1 MNTTLKKRYIQIYE
15 YVKNDIIAGIY
26 PVGSK
31 LPSKRVMAEDCGVSL
46 ITVEHAY
53 ELLLEEG
60 YIISKEK
67 SGYYVTFDAEN
78 IYGGANSSDTPHIDY
93 VNPTPYFR
101 VDGSYVDQ
109 ALVGK
114 FRDEELSF
122 NIYAKTARRVLSEY
136 GEELMLKTPGS
147 GALILREA
155 IASYLARSRHIYA
168 SSDRIIIGS
177 GAEYLYGLIVQALGR
192 NIIYAI
198 EKPCYEKIT
207 QVYLA
212 GGVKLERLSLG
223 LDGIEHGALWASHAK
238 VLHISP
244 YRSYPS
250 RITASAA
257 KKREYISWSEE
268 KDAIIV
274 EDDVE
279 SEFTPSRKPEE
290 TLFSLDRQ
298 GRVIYVNTFT
308 KTISP
313 SIRIAYMV
321 IPKELTDLFREKTGF
336 YSCPV
341 PAMEQYILAQ
351 LINNGDFERHI
362 NKVRRNRRREKCT
375 TD

>member
-1 MNTTLKKRYIQIYE
+1 MNNSPKKRYIQIYE
-15 YVKNDIIAGIY
+15 DVKNDIIAGIY
-26 PVGSK
+26 PIGSK

-67 SGYYVTFDAEN
+67 SGYYVTFDLEN
-78 IYGGANSSDTPHIDY
+78 IYGGGQKSVRDSMSSLVSIGGNELYVNRTLNNSS
-93 VNPTPYFR
+93 
-101 VDGSYVDQ
+101 Q
-109 ALVGK
+109 K
-114 FRDEELSF
+114 EQLSF
-122 NIYAKTARRVLSEY
+122 NIYAKTARKVLSEY
-136 GEELMLKTPGS
+136 GQELMVKSLGNGTF
-147 GALILREA
+147 ILRNA
-155 IASYLARSRHIYA
+155 IAGYLARSRHIYTEA
-168 SSDRIIIGS
+168 DSIIIGS
-177 GAEYLYGLIVQALGR
+177 GAEYLYGLVVQAWGR
-192 NIIYAI
+192 NLIYGI
-198 EKPCYEKIT
+198 ENPCYEKIT

-212 GGVKLERLSLG
+212 GGVKLEKLPLG
-223 LDGIEHGALWASHAK
+223 LDGIEHNALWKSQAK

-250 RITASAA
+250 RVTASAA
-257 KKREYISWSEE
+257 KKREYIRWSED
-268 KDAIIV
+268 KSAIII

-321 IPKELTDLFREKTGF
+321 VPQELKEFVKERIGF

-341 PAMEQYILAQ
+341 PVLEQYILAE